1 MKENILVFTSTFPIF
16 LKGDG
21 TPPFVYELSKRLAER
36 EDFRIIVLTPFRK
49 RTKPFEERERL
60 KIYRFRYGFTALCE
74 RGILPNLKKNKFL
87 FFQIPFLFFF
97 AFINLAKIV
106 KKEKINIIH
115 AHWIVPQG
123 FMAVLY
129 KKIFR
134 KRNLK
139 IICTSHGGDIFGLQ
153 NSFAKK
159 IKKWTLDNVD
169 ILTVVSNAIKDEVK
183 KLNVREDLPI
193 KIIPM
198 GVDTELFNPNKYDPK
213 IKEKYDIKGPFLLF
227 VGRLA
232 EKKGVRYLIEAMPEV
247 IQRYPEAKLLIV
259 GFGPLED
266 ELKTQVK
273 NLNLEKN
280 IIFTGAISNNEL
292 PKYYATA
299 DIFIGP
305 SIVTKSGDAEGF
317 GLVFAEAL
325 MSKTC
330 VISSDLKAISD
341 IVKNKETGIQ
351 VDVKNLKIFG
361 RKIIELIEN
370 VKERERLTE
379 NGYNFVKNNF
389 TCDIISSKYYKIL
402 EEFL

>member
-36 EDFRIIVLTPFRK
+36 EDFRFVVLTPFRRK
-49 RTKPFEERERL
+49 TKVFEEKEGL
-60 KIYRFRYGFTALCE
+60 KIYRFRYDFTSLCD
-74 RGILPNLKKNKFL
+74 GAILPNLKKNKFL
-87 FFQIPFLFFF
+87 YFQIPFFIIA
-97 AFINLAKIV
+97 AFLNLGKLV
-106 KKEKINIIH
+106 KKEKIDIIH
-115 AHWIVPQG
+115 AHWIIPQG
-123 FMAVLY
+123 FIAVVY

-134 KRNLK
+134 KKSLK

-153 NSFAKK
+153 NPLMKK
-159 IKKWTLDNVD
+159 FKRWTLNN
-169 ILTVVSNAIKDEVK
+169 INKLMVVSNAIKEEVR
-183 KLNVREDLPI
+183 KLNIRKDLPI
-193 KIIPM
+193 EVIPM
-198 GVDTELFNPNKYDPK
+198 GVDINAFNPNRYDKK

-227 VGRLA
+227 VGRLV
-232 EKKGVRYLIEAMPEV
+232 ENKGVKYLIDAMPEV
-247 IQRYPEAKLLIV
+247 IQKYPKTKLLIV
-259 GFGPLED
+259 GSGPLE
-266 ELKTQVK
+266 ETLKNQVK
-273 NLNLEKN
+273 KLNLERN
-280 IIFTGAISNNEL
+280 IIFTGALPNNEL

-305 SIVTKSGDAEGF
+305 SVIAKSGGAEGF
-317 GLVFAEAL
+317 GLVFVEAL

-330 VISSDLKAISD
+330 VISSNLEAISD
-341 IVKNKETGIQ
+341 IIKNGETGIQ

-389 TCDIISSKYYKIL
+389 TWDIISSKYYKIL
-402 EEFL
+402 EEFI